1 MGEVEERMRR
11 EERGKRVA
19 VIIMLLA
26 LVVFGVVWFN
36 RW

>member
-1 MGEVEERMRR
+1 MGEIEERMQR

-19 VIIMLLA
+19 VMILLLA
-26 LVVFGVVWFN
+26 LVVFGAVWFS